1 MTTHTT
7 GTTTPATTPTTTWTA
22 AFRSAVVSPYE
33 TIELFEIRRFS
44 DQTLRQVIR
53 LDGAG
58 SALRI
63 HLSNR
68 YGRQPLHIGGAHL
81 AKRTEGSSTDPHSDT
96 TLHVDGAQQFTIPA
110 GEEVTTDTL
119 HHTVTAGDEWALTL
133 WLPQDTGP
141 ATYSAVPLRTGYAV
155 PGNALT
161 APTLDGTQGLEELAT
176 RHFISGADVL
186 APAGTP
192 VTVAFG
198 DSWFEG
204 TGTTSDTDNRFPDLL
219 NNRLRAAGH
228 TGWAVNTGLSAN
240 RLLTDEIGEHA
251 LARLQRDALD
261 IPGATHVLIHFGLN
275 DLGIPGQGA
284 YPDPA
289 PIPTAADLITGL
301 TTLAER
307 IHAAGL
313 TAIATTVGPYKDTIY
328 EGYSTP
334 EGIAVAR
341 DVNTWIRGTDSPF
354 DAYADFAAAVADPAD
369 PDRIHDDYDSGD
381 GLHVNDAGAQ
391 ALADA
396 VDLATLKN

>member
-1 MTTHTT
+1 MTTHTS
-7 GTTTPATTPTTTWTA
+7 ATPTTGTTWTA
-22 AFRSAVVSPYE
+22 AFRSAVISPHE
-33 TIELFEIRRFS
+33 SIDLFEIRSFTA
-44 DQTLRQVIR
+44 QTLRQVIR
-53 LDGAG
+53 LDGG
-58 SALRI
+58 GTALRL

-81 AKRTEGSSTDPHSDT
+81 ARRTTGSTIDPTTDTPLT
-96 TLHVDGAQQFTIPA
+96 VDGAHDFTIPA
-110 GEEVTTDTL
+110 GADVTTDPL
-119 HHTVTAGDEWALTL
+119 HQTVTAGDEWALTL
-133 WLPQDTGP
+133 WLPDDTGP
-141 ATYSAVPLRTGYAV
+141 ATYSAVPLRTGYTV

-161 APTLDGTQGLEELAT
+161 APTLDGAEDLQELAT
-176 RHFISGADVL
+176 RHYISGADVL
-186 APAGTP
+186 APTGTP

-204 TGTTSDTDNRFPDLL
+204 AGTTHDTDNRFPDLL

-228 TGWAVNTGLSAN
+228 PGWTVNTGISAN

-275 DLGIPGQGA
+275 DLGIPGQEA

-301 TTLAER
+301 TTLADR

-313 TAIATTVGPYKDTIY
+313 TAITTTVGPYKDTVY

-334 EGIAVAR
+334 EGVAVAR
-341 DVNTWIRGTDSPF
+341 EVNAWIRGADSPF

-391 ALADA
+391 ALADT
-396 VDLATLKN
+396 VDLAILKN